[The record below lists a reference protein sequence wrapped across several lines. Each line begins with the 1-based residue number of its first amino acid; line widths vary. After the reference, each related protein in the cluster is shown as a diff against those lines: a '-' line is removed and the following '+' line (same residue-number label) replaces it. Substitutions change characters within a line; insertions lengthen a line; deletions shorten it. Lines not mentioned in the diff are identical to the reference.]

1 MIETSLKDIQKF
13 FPREVAILGGRWDY
27 LIANE
32 NKKLPARDFSIIK
45 VKEVQIPPNSIV
57 IPIMAL
63 KRHKIDV
70 VDLLISEK
78 PGIIDSVIVYSETE
92 EFVESGTLLAILKI
106 TPAIPVEKNIILEF
120 FRSLGKLERDME
132 EKFIKT
138 SWPILW

>member
-1 MIETSLKDIQKF
+1 
-13 FPREVAILGGRWDY
+13 VAILGGRWDY

-32 NKKLPARDFSIIK
+32 NKKLPARDFSIIR
-45 VKEVQIPPNSIV
+45 VKEVQIPSNSIV

-138 SWPILW
+138 SWPIW